1 MQHLQAYYLLFWSRS
16 VTDNGHCLKVSL
28 LQGLASYA
36 EKPGWVNM
44 FLLNYNKRNSFA
56 FSLQIKAL
64 KRLTQ
69 KVMFG
74 ELFH

>member
-28 LQGLASYA
+28 ASYA
-36 EKPGWVNM
+36 ENGGKPERVNT
-44 FLLNYNKRNSFA
+44 FLLNNNKRNSLV
-56 FSLQIKAL
+56 FSLQLKAL
-64 KRLTQ
+64 ERPTK

-74 ELFH
+74 ELIP